1 MNHMPNY
8 CLILCAE
15 KSFDFSQERRS
26 PQRTYQRFIGLTPPS
41 IGHHLKALVKGDIIS
56 VVREE
61 PESHGI
67 MQKWYQANAQA
78 FMVDKE
84 QLSNAVRRYFM
95 PLDIERARSVSACLS
110 IIKNNIRPTTTFT
123 EGLTHQ
129 ICKSLCQVA
138 YKFNSQ
144 LESDP
149 EQVVH
154 RLYVEALRPLID

>member
-1 MNHMPNY
+1 M
-8 CLILCAE
+8 
-15 KSFDFSQERRS
+15 
-26 PQRTYQRFIGLTPPS
+26 
-41 IGHHLKALVKGDIIS
+41 KALVKGDIIS